1 MDPEQLWTLH
11 EVVRYLEH
19 PSSGV
24 RRFDQMNEAWRP
36 LVLGVN
42 KGQVLDR
49 SSQDVE
55 RTVAGWHQQE
65 RDVCLILS
73 GLLGERVRLRLSRRH
88 QAESETRVADACHE
102 FVDSHELHSSFIVP
116 NAAGDIEVRANL
128 QRRTITCA
136 MRLDAPGDRKRATAR
151 INWLA
156 RQLRGVD
163 PADIELRAFWRGRG
177 SPTQASLSDVLTDP
191 RSLEGGRTGT
201 APTSFE
207 VSIVKDLAGRFSGRR
222 TFVEDL
228 EKLVPEFYERIGQ
241 RLRPW
246 TPPPP
251 PIERQDVASGAETA
265 PGDPGSDSGDGA
277 SE

>member
-1 MDPEQLWTLH
+1 MLLRDKEAMDPEQPWTLH

-136 MRLDAPGDRKRATAR
+136 MKLDAPGDRKRATAR

-163 PADIELRAFWRGRG
+163 PADIELRASRRGRAG
-177 SPTQASLSDVLTDP
+177 PTQAAT
-191 RSLEGGRTGT
+191 RGT
-201 APTSFE
+201 AFAPRISRRGMAPAALPCSNVTSSE
-207 VSIVKDLAGRFSGRR
+207 GIAIRCGRR
-222 TFVEDL
+222 GRWKPMSQTVTG
-228 EKLVPEFYERIGQ
+228 KRHVPGC
-241 RLRPW
+241 P
-246 TPPPP
+246 
-251 PIERQDVASGAETA
+251 RQ
-265 PGDPGSDSGDGA
+265 
-277 SE
+277 